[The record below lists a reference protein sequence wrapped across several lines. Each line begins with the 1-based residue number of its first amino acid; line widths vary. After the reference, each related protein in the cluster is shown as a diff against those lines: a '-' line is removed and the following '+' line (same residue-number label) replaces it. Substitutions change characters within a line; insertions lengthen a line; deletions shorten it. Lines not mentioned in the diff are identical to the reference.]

1 VKEEGADAQLH
12 HHHSFLPEF
21 LENVNKFDMGR
32 KYTGD
37 RIWDLQ
43 VPPWAKGDPRR
54 FVDLHRAVHPPRE
67 APNLRLVAY

>member
-1 VKEEGADAQLH
+1 MAGFHNCA
-12 HHHSFLPEF
+12 HSFLPEF
-21 LENVNKFDMGR
+21 LENVNKFDMGH

-54 FVDLHRAVHPPRE
+54 FVDLHRAVQLPTPFPRNRY
-67 APNLRLVAY
+67 AKY